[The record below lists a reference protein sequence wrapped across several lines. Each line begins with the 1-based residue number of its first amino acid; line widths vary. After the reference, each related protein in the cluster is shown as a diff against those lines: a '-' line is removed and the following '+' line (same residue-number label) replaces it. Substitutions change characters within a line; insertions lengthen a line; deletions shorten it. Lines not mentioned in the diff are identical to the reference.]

1 MKKIIYIDMD
11 NVLVDFPSAFA
22 KLDQSILDA
31 YPEDRDDIPGIFA
44 LMAPM
49 DGAIDAYEE
58 LAKVFDVYILSTSP
72 WANPSAWSD
81 KLEWVKKHL
90 GEVAYKRLILTHN
103 KHLNKGDYL
112 IDDRTK
118 NGASEFEGELIQF
131 GSEKFPDWSN
141 VLSYLLPPQI
151 QEKTFA
157 QRIGEEM
164 VANLNKNVLE
174 SRNDEIKIKRIRS
187 DEHKR
192 YMAEMGKAFVDS
204 LNRGAQEEEK
214 EAKKN

>member
-1 MKKIIYIDMD
+1 MD

-58 LAKVFDVYILSTSP
+58 LAKEFDVYILSTSP

-174 SRNDEIKIKRIRS
+174 SHNDGIKTNRTPSKKL
-187 DEHKR
+187 EKF
-192 YMAEMGKAFVDS
+192 MAEMGEAFVDS
-204 LNRGAQEEEK
+204 LNKASKK
-214 EAKKN
+214 EAEKTENT